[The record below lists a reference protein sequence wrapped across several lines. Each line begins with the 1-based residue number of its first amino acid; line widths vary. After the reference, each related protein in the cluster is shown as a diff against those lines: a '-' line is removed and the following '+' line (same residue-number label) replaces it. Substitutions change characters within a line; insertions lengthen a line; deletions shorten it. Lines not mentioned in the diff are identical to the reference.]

1 MCITIL
7 QDKIKQTNNQTN
19 QSLVRLMESLT
30 GVASVETSDQKVSIV
45 MHNIPRWEPMAMT
58 EL

>member
-1 MCITIL
+1 LYLQQLTIQ
-7 QDKIKQTNNQTN
+7 QDEINQTN